1 MQVLERNRTR
11 EGEVGRVGGGKSQQ
25 PAARPE
31 TIRAIPVAATE
42 KQRTIQKRQEEEGRA
57 PTSRETRSYIW
68 KHGDGGYQDE
78 VEAMVAGNQQE
89 GL

>member
-1 MQVLERNRTR
+1 MQVLERTRTR
-11 EGEVGRVGGGKSQQ
+11 EKARLGGLGVGKIPTTRSQ
-25 PAARPE
+25 
-31 TIRAIPVAATE
+31 TIRAIPVVATE

-78 VEAMVAGNQQE
+78 VEAMVSGNQQE